1 MVVGSMDG
9 LWCLCV
15 LAEMAAVMCK
25 IMMGMVMWNNSGSV
39 RTPSSQK
46 LCRCSGVVVFMM
58 RIVMGNQGGREIIL
72 LVVVKAFGL
81 LY

>member
-25 IMMGMVMWNNSGSV
+25 IMIGMVMWNNAGSV
-39 RTPSSQK
+39 
-46 LCRCSGVVVFMM
+46 LYC
-58 RIVMGNQGGREIIL
+58 GRQVL
-72 LVVVKAFGL
+72 RSCVDALV
-81 LY
+81 